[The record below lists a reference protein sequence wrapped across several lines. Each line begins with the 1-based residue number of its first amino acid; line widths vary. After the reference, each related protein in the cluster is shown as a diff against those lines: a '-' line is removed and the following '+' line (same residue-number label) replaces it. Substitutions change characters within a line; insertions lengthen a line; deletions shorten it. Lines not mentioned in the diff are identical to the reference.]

1 VQGATH
7 AREAGSNRA
16 LVVMLYGEGSGNI
29 SASSVTYGGQ
39 AMTKVSEVAYQTTSY
54 SYSGAFVLNE
64 TGVAAATSG
73 TIAVTWSTAPSSGS
87 DITSAFYSGVNQSA
101 LTGASASNGLAGV
114 TITTTALANNAGD
127 MVLVGGTAGTGGT
140 YTINNGFTR
149 GIPETTASFGD
160 ITSAYKLGTGT
171 NETPSL
177 SMSGSMRQTIV
188 AFVLK
193 KSAAAPVQYTLT
205 TNAVNGTITLNPAG
219 GVYTGGT
226 VVTVTA
232 NPNSGYSFSGWSG
245 DLSGSVSPTNLTM
258 NANKSVT
265 ANFSVQPISLLPP
278 VLQGGQLRLEWTGG
292 TLQSSTN
299 VAGPWNDVS
308 GATSPHLTPTT
319 NAAQFFRVKQ

>member
-1 VQGATH
+1 
-7 AREAGSNRA
+7 
-16 LVVMLYGEGSGNI
+16 
-29 SASSVTYGGQ
+29 
-39 AMTKVSEVAYQTTSY
+39 VAYLSSAY

-64 TGVAAATSG
+64 AGVAAATSG
-73 TIAVTWSTAPSSGS
+73 TIAVTWSTAPSAGS

-127 MVLVGGTAGTGGT
+127 MVLVGGTAGSGGT

-160 ITSAYKLGTGT
+160 ITSAYKLGAGT

-177 SMSGSMRQTIV
+177 TMSASMRQTIV
-188 AFVLK
+188 GFVLK
-193 KSAAAPVQYTLT
+193 KSVAAPVQYTLT
-205 TNAVNGTITLNPAG
+205 TNAVNGSITLNPTG

-232 NPNSGYSFSGWSG
+232 NPNNGYTFSGWSG
-245 DLSGSVSPTNLTM
+245 DLSGAISPTNITM

-265 ANFSVQPISLLPP
+265 ANFSVQAISLLPP
-278 VLQGGQLRLEWTGG
+278 VLQGGQLRLEWVGG
-292 TLQSSTN
+292 TLQTTTN
-299 VAGPWNDVS
+299 VAGPWSDMPGAVS
-308 GATSPHLTPTT
+308 PYLNPTT
-319 NAAQFFRVKQ
+319 NPAQFFRVKQ

>member
-1 VQGATH
+1 
-7 AREAGSNRA
+7 
-16 LVVMLYGEGSGNI
+16 
-29 SASSVTYGGQ
+29 
-39 AMTKVSEVAYQTTSY
+39 
-54 SYSGAFVLNE
+54 
-64 TGVAAATSG
+64 
-73 TIAVTWSTAPSSGS
+73 
-87 DITSAFYSGVNQSA
+87 
-101 LTGASASNGLAGV
+101 
-114 TITTTALANNAGD
+114 
-127 MVLVGGTAGTGGT
+127 
-140 YTINNGFTR
+140 
-149 GIPETTASFGD
+149 
-160 ITSAYKLGTGT
+160 
-171 NETPSL
+171 
-177 SMSGSMRQTIV
+177 
-188 AFVLK
+188 
-193 KSAAAPVQYTLT
+193 VQYTLT

-308 GATSPHLTPTT
+308 GAASPHLAPTT